1 MSAQILD
8 GYEHPVD
15 LLMPHEDVYSGCA
28 PPQKNGYPAW
38 IRTMTKGSKGP
49 CATVTPPG
57 SGLRNLRCG
66 YSTTARAF
74 SANGKSEYLHQM
86 FY

>member
-1 MSAQILD
+1 
-8 GYEHPVD
+8 
-15 LLMPHEDVYSGCA
+15 
-28 PPQKNGYPAW
+28 
-38 IRTMTKGSKGP
+38 
-49 CATVTPPG
+49 
-57 SGLRNLRCG
+57 LRNPRCG